1 MVTTAGRRSVIALF
15 SAPDCIYSHSC
26 RFVLVEKAVECDI
39 VDAGEH
45 EAACELAELNP
56 YGETPTLVDRDLVI
70 YGAQIINEY
79 LEERLPHPPLMPVDP
94 VNRARAR
101 LIMMRFDREWVSAYA
116 HAVVSGEALTAEQAR
131 EIRDG
136 LISMSPALA
145 DQPYMLGEEFS
156 LVDCVMAPFLW
167 RLPVMGIEL
176 PHQAKSVTEYAK
188 RLFER
193 PAFSASLTETE
204 KDMHRI

>member
-1 MVTTAGRRSVIALF
+1 MALF

-39 VDAGEH
+39 VDIGSEPDAGY
-45 EAACELAELNP
+45 ELAELNP
-56 YGETPTLVDRDLVI
+56 YSETPTLVDRDLII

-101 LIMMRFDREWVSAYA
+101 LIMMRFDREWVSTYA
-116 HAVVSGEALTAEQAR
+116 DTVDSGESLTAEQAK

-136 LISMSPALA
+136 LISMSPALS

-156 LVDCVMAPFLW
+156 LVDCVIAPFLW

-176 PHQAKSVTEYAK
+176 PHQARSVIDYAN

-193 PAFSASLTETE
+193 PAFSESLTDAE
-204 KDMHRI
+204 KDMRRP

>member
-1 MVTTAGRRSVIALF
+1 MALF

-26 RFVLVEKAVECDI
+26 RFVLVEKAVECDL
-39 VDAGEH
+39 VDTSDQD
-45 EAACELAELNP
+45 AADELAELNP
-56 YGETPTLVDRDLVI
+56 YNETPALVDRELVI

-101 LIMMRFDREWVSAYA
+101 LIMMRFEREWISAYA
-116 HAVVSGEALTAEQAR
+116 RSADSGRPLKAGQLK

-136 LISMSPALA
+136 LISMSPGLSEQA
-145 DQPYMLGEEFS
+145 YMLGDEFS
-156 LVDCVMAPFLW
+156 LVDCVIAPFLW
-167 RLPVMGIEL
+167 RLPAMGIEL
-176 PHQAKSVTEYAK
+176 PHQAKPVTDYAR

-193 PAFSASLTETE
+193 PAFSASLTDAE
-204 KDMHRI
+204 KEMRRS